1 MTIHHAEP
9 LNAARVVVMSI
20 RFEVHALSSCQ
31 IAVDY
36 DVLCPYGVHA
46 HVENEVLRTRRRLD
60 FLASRRCSVNIHH
73 AEPSHSVCD
82 DVMLMQL
89 PCALVHWRGS
99 NRCSTTF
106 STTSYLLLRGAGT
119 TCRCKLQSALCRE
132 TSYDLYQRCCAL

>member
-1 MTIHHAEP
+1 MLRREYTSCSAIKCCTCRRYVDDLP
-9 LNAARVVVMSI
+9 
-20 RFEVHALSSCQ
+20 SCQ

-106 STTSYLLLRGAGT
+106 STTSDLLLRGAGT